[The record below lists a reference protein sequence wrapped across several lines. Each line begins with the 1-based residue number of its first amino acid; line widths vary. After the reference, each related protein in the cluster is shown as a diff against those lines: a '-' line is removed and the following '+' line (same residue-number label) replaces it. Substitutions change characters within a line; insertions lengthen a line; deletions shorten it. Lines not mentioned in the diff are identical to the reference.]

1 MEILITGLKKLMQNQ
16 KVSTIPPLIENDVT
30 ITDPKKKA
38 DILNSHFAS
47 KAKVQGNNDEIPF
60 LDKKRKYFF

>member
-1 MEILITGLKKLMQNQ
+1 MQNQ

-47 KAKVQGNNDEIPF
+47 KAKVQGNNDKIPY
-60 LDKKRKYFF
+60 LDKKENIFF